1 MSETQTRQNGAI
13 NINKI
18 PIFLVDD
25 LNDRNQDRPTTFGEL
40 DLDKNYLIN
49 ICRVNNGRE
58 IVGGTLI
65 GQPWF
70 HRGNIASAYR
80 RGHVIYVQNRGSQ

>member
-1 MSETQTRQNGAI
+1 MGETQARQKEAI

-25 LNDRNQDRPTTFGEL
+25 LKDRNQDRPTTFGEL
-40 DLDKNYLIN
+40 DPDKNYLIN
-49 ICRVNNGRE
+49 ICRVDNGGE
-58 IVGGTLI
+58 IVRGTLI
-65 GQPWF
+65 GQPGF
-70 HRGNIASAYR
+70 HRGSIASAYR